1 MGGAALRCAPL
12 GDGDDTSSVVVTLPS
27 GADAEGVLLLE
38 LAGAGGARAVLVT
51 RHADVA
57 EELCSLEGLWLEDD
71 AVSDNLEA
79 ALPLLG
85 AALRSDASVDALAD
99 AAAAAV
105 RLALPATLR
114 RVAASLAVRCT
125 AAPAAAN
132 ASFEAH
138 LLALLR
144 VAHEARQPAMLH
156 LLVASHDAAARGVAL
171 ARALLRA
178 AEDDGHAVPQLALA
192 SAQEALAAR
201 CFAGAAAFPDQILRS
216 AAAALSAR
224 AAATGAAPNAPRQ
237 ATEAGF
243 ARYLAGLNLST
254 WRATALL
261 TLFVNATHCYLWL
274 FFVRAQAS
282 PTALLVRGAALRKQI
297 KHTRLYDPAAPHDA
311 PLCLLD
317 LPWADVVAAA
327 PVYIAA
333 LAAVRMPTHA
343 AILLFSSSKRLR
355 PFTMSASLR
364 C

>member
-1 MGGAALRCAPL
+1 
-12 GDGDDTSSVVVTLPS
+12 VTLPS

-71 AVSDNLEA
+71 AVSDDLEA

-85 AALRSDASVDALAD
+85 AALRSDASVDALAA

-171 ARALLRA
+171 ATALLRA

-201 CFAGAAAFPDQILRS
+201 CFAGAAAFPDHILRS

-224 AAATGAAPNAPRQ
+224 AAATGAAPHVLMPRQ

-243 ARYLAGLNLST
+243 ARYLAGLNLSM

-261 TLFVNATHCYLWL
+261 TLFVNATHLYRCCSSC
-274 FFVRAQAS
+274 A
-282 PTALLVRGAALRKQI
+282 RKP
-297 KHTRLYDPAAPHDA
+297 RPARCSCAAPRCA
-311 PLCLLD
+311 SRSSTRGSTT
-317 LPWADVVAAA
+317 LP
-327 PVYIAA
+327 
-333 LAAVRMPTHA
+333 RRTT
-343 AILLFSSSKRLR
+343 R
-355 PFTMSASLR
+355 R
-364 C
+364 CAF